1 MMKNKLHCDIVLDLL
16 PSYIEGLTR
25 ENTNEAVKGHLEN
38 CESCQKSFEKMR
50 EPEQPEFTVEEKKE
64 IDFLKKTKKKHFGII
79 VGCATLVIFMCVIL
93 FFVNAFCGNPI
104 SHFLA
109 ENAAKKY
116 VEDNYSE
123 LGVYV
128 DEVGYDL
135 KLPGY
140 YAEVKSDTSIDTHFI
155 VYVSMLG
162 EVESDDYYKVTD
174 GTNTYDRLDMEYR
187 VLAGSV
193 LDELDIMGEK
203 GFAFGTIETDEV
215 NSYDYKPV
223 QYGVN
228 VSELELDKM
237 YDIRKVASAN
247 GHLIVYAED
256 EEVTAEKLAE
266 LMLMIK
272 KEFDEEEIPFFEI
285 NISLSEP
292 MQEDYEYDPNNPP
305 AEIYVEH
312 FLYSDIYEEG
322 MVERVQQAC
331 KD

>member
-16 PSYIEGLTR
+16 PSYIEKLTR
-25 ENTNEAVKGHLEN
+25 EATSEAVKGHLDECQSCKKSYEN
-38 CESCQKSFEKMR
+38 MIRPEKT
-50 EPEQPEFTVEEKKE
+50 ECSVEEKKE
-64 IDFLKKTKKKHFGII
+64 IDFLKKTKKKHIGII
-79 VGCATLVIFMCVIL
+79 VGSATFVIFMCVIL

-104 SHFLA
+104 SRFLA
-109 ENAAKKY
+109 ENAAKEY

-162 EVESDDYYKVTD
+162 EVEHDDYYKVTD

-203 GFAFGTIETDEV
+203 GFAFGTIETDELNV
-215 NSYDYKPV
+215 YDHKPV

-237 YDIRKVASAN
+237 YDIRKVASEN
-247 GHLIVYAED
+247 GHLIIYVED
-256 EEVTAEKLAE
+256 EEVTVERLAE
-266 LMLMIK
+266 LMLIIK
-272 KEFDEEEIPFFEI
+272 REFDKEEIPFFEI
-285 NISLSEP
+285 DISLTTPKS
-292 MQEDYEYDPNNPP
+292 EDYEYDPNNPVP
-305 AEIYVEH
+305 EIYVEH
-312 FLYSDIYEEG
+312 FLYSDIYEKG
-322 MVERVQQAC
+322 MVERVRGVC
-331 KD
+331 KN